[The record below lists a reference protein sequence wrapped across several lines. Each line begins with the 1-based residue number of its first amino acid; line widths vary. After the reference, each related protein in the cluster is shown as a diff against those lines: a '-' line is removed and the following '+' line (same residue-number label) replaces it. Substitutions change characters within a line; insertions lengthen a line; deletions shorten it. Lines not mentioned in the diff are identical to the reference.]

1 MSATK
6 KSQFSLQDKI
16 VNDIQ
21 NKIENQSLKVGE
33 LIPSEEEI
41 GKKYGVSRVTVRLAL
56 NKLEAKNLIIKKQ
69 GLGTFVK
76 SKKIKQ
82 SLSTAKTIIDAL
94 REKNLNPKVKLLFN
108 EIINADQ
115 LLVSE
120 LNLKKSTK
128 IIHTRRIVNLNNQP
142 YAILDTYMPEV
153 FKGVADIISKAQNLK
168 TTYEIFEEEIGMVI
182 KEAKYEISVT
192 RVTNEILK
200 SLKLK
205 KGSYCLK
212 SSRITFTDRKKPIEL
227 TVFYYPPETAKFEMI
242 LPRRDTN
249 MLLRVK

>member
-1 MSATK
+1 MSVIK

-16 VNDIQ
+16 VNEIQ
-21 NKIENQSLKVGE
+21 NKIENKTLKVGE
-33 LIPSEEEI
+33 LIPSEDEI

-56 NKLEAKNLIIKKQ
+56 NKLEAKNLIVKKQ

-94 REKNLNPKVKLLFN
+94 REKNLNPKVKILFN
-108 EIINADQ
+108 ELIKADEM
-115 LLVSE
+115 LTSE
-120 LNLKKSTK
+120 LNLKRDTK
-128 IIHTRRIVNLNNQP
+128 IIHTRRLVNLNNQP
-142 YAILDTYMPEV
+142 YAVLDTFMPEV
-153 FKGVADIISKAQNLK
+153 FKGVADIVSKSQNVK
-168 TTYEIFEEEIGMVI
+168 TTYEVFEEELGMII

-192 RVTNEILK
+192 GVPNDILK

-212 SSRITFTDRKKPIEL
+212 NSRVTFTDRKKPIEL
-227 TVFYYPPETAKFEMI
+227 TIFYYPPETAKFEMI
-242 LPRRDTN
+242 LPRRDRN

>member
-1 MSATK
+1 MLVTK
-6 KSQFSLQDKI
+6 RSQFSLQDKI
-16 VNDIQ
+16 VSDIQ
-21 NKIENQSLKVGE
+21 DKIESKTLKVGDMIASEDE
-33 LIPSEEEI
+33 L

-94 REKNLNPKVKLLFN
+94 REKNLNPKVKVLFN
-108 EIINADQ
+108 EIVKADET
-115 LLVSE
+115 LISD
-120 LNLKKSTK
+120 LNLKKNTK
-128 IIHTRRIVNLNNQP
+128 VVKTRRLVNLNKQP
-142 YAILDTYMPEV
+142 YAVLDTFMPEV
-153 FKGVADIISKAQNLK
+153 FQGVTEIISKSKNLM
-168 TTYEIFEEEIGMVI
+168 TTYDVFEEELGMII

-192 RVTNEILK
+192 KASNEILK
-200 SLKLK
+200 LLKLK
-205 KGSYCLK
+205 KNSYCLK
-212 SSRITFTDRKKPIEL
+212 NSRVTLTDRKKPIEL

-242 LPRRDTN
+242 LPRRDRN

>member
-1 MSATK
+1 MLVTK
-6 KSQFSLQDKI
+6 RSQFSLQDKI
-16 VNDIQ
+16 VSDIQ
-21 NKIENQSLKVGE
+21 DKIESKILKVGDMIASEDE
-33 LIPSEEEI
+33 L

-94 REKNLNPKVKLLFN
+94 REKNLNPKVKVLFN
-108 EIINADQ
+108 EIVKADET
-115 LLVSE
+115 LISD
-120 LNLKKSTK
+120 LNLKKNTK
-128 IIHTRRIVNLNNQP
+128 VVKTRRLVNLNKQP
-142 YAILDTYMPEV
+142 YAVLDTFMPEA
-153 FKGVADIISKAQNLK
+153 FQGVTEIISKSKNLM
-168 TTYEIFEEEIGMVI
+168 TTYDVFEEELGMII

-192 RVTNEILK
+192 KASNEILNL
-200 SLKLK
+200 LKLK
-205 KGSYCLK
+205 KNSYCLK
-212 SSRITFTDRKKPIEL
+212 NSRVTLTDRKKPIEL

-242 LPRRDTN
+242 LPRRDRN